1 MILVTGATGTV
12 GRVLIDQLLRAGALV
27 RAITRR
33 RANVNLPAGVDIVRA
48 DLGDPDSL
56 LAALD
61 GVDQVFLLSNG
72 PQIPEHDSNVAV
84 AAARAG
90 VTRIVKLS
98 VARAAEATAN
108 DPLARWHRAGEQA
121 VRDSGLDWIFLRS
134 VGFMSNALH
143 WANSVRTENTVYAP
157 YGNQH
162 NAVIDPRDIAT
173 VAATVLTTQGHEQQ
187 AYRLTGPEAL
197 SPVEQTNVLADA
209 LRRPL
214 RFVQVHP
221 ARARQELVNRGVP
234 ADVANAIMAVRA
246 GLDDS
251 LAIVHPTVE
260 RITGRPAR
268 SFRNWCQHHQADFTP
283 SGSGAGAAGAGG

>member
-12 GRVLIDQLLRAGALV
+12 GRILTDQLLLAGALV
-27 RAITRR
+27 RVITRR

-48 DLGDPDSL
+48 DLGDPGSL
-56 LAALD
+56 PTALT

-72 PQIPEHDSNVAV
+72 PQIPEHDSNIAV

-90 VTRIVKLS
+90 TTRIVKLS
-98 VARAAEATAN
+98 VARAAEATAS

-121 VRDSGLDWIFLRS
+121 VRDSGLDWTFLRS

-143 WANSVRTENTVYAP
+143 WTNSIRTENTVYAP
-157 YGNQH
+157 YGDH
-162 NAVIDPRDIAT
+162 RNAVIDPHDIAT
-173 VAATVLTTQGHEQQ
+173 VAAVVLTTQGHEQQ
-187 AYRLTGPEAL
+187 AYRLTGPEAI
-197 SPVEQTNVLADA
+197 SPVEQTNVLADV

-214 RFVQVHP
+214 RFIQVHP
-221 ARARQELVNRGVP
+221 VRARQELVNRGISAEV
-234 ADVANAIMAVRA
+234 ADGIMAVRAA

-268 SFRNWCQHHQADFTP
+268 SFRDWCQHHQADFMP
-283 SGSGAGAAGAGG
+283 SGSGTRPAEA